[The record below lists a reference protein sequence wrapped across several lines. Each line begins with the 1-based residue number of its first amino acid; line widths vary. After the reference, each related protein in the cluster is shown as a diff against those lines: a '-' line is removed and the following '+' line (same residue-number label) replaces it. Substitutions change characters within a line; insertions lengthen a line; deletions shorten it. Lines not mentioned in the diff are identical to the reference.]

1 MGNSAI
7 VTFEGINYVKHKELC
22 EDSRCRAKTFRKGAW
37 QKSQTLSNKKK
48 LNFLFVAVAKA
59 ELKAPKIK
67 KVNGGTDLRIKCKVT
82 NRVLP
87 HPAIAW
93 YKDGALLTHDTVEIE
108 TKK

>member
-7 VTFEGINYVKHKELC
+7 VTFEGLNHVNYSKILVVALKLFVKEHGKKVKHYL
-22 EDSRCRAKTFRKGAW
+22 T
-37 QKSQTLSNKKK
+37 KKN
-48 LNFLFVAVAKA
+48 LILFFVAVAKA

>member
-1 MGNSAI
+1 M
-7 VTFEGINYVKHKELC
+7 
-22 EDSRCRAKTFRKGAW
+22 
-37 QKSQTLSNKKK
+37 
-48 LNFLFVAVAKA
+48 AKA

-67 KVNGGTDLRIKCKVT
+67 KVNGGADLRIKCKVT